1 MADER
6 DLASMLPDAPPPRPA
21 ARTAAIDAAL
31 RRFDGEAVEPP
42 RPAPAPAPR
51 PGWRWWQPVGAL
63 ASVALVAALSFPLW
77 RSEQSK
83 LVPPSLDL
91 PAAPEATPSG
101 AARMEPAAADRAP
114 ALDAPTPERPA
125 ADSVQQAKSAG
136 IAQAPRI
143 APVEAGSGQASSPEP
158 EALPPPPPPP
168 PAPPP
173 PPPPAMAAPAPA
185 PAAEEAADVATANIV
200 VTGSRVQQR
209 QVSRVP
215 LAPLAVVQTSA
226 RGDWN
231 ACTIEDPA
239 RALAQ
244 CRQAIAGAPAPFADG
259 LSAAWRGDLDGALA
273 AFDAATRRARAFA
286 PAYLNRGL
294 VHARKGDLARAIADL
309 DRAIRIDPN
318 VARFYYHRSRLHAQ
332 SGEAQKAQGDAR
344 RAVRLDPAYRAVLR

>member
-1 MADER
+1 MADDR
-6 DLASMLPDAPPPRPA
+6 DLASILPDAPPPRPA

-31 RRFDGEAVEPP
+31 RRFDGEAVEQP
-42 RPAPAPAPR
+42 RPASAPAPR

-91 PAAPEATPSG
+91 PAAPEASPSG
-101 AARMEPAAADRAP
+101 AARVEPVTADRAP

-136 IAQAPRI
+136 IAQSPRI
-143 APVEAGSGQASSPEP
+143 APVEASSGQASAPEV
-158 EALPPPPPPP
+158 EELPPPPPPP
-168 PAPPP
+168 PAAA
-173 PPPPAMAAPAPA
+173 PPPAPVAAAAPAR
-185 PAAEEAADVATANIV
+185 AAEEAADVADGNIV
-200 VTGSRVQQR
+200 VTGTRVQQR
-209 QVSRVP
+209 QVSPIP

-231 ACTIEDPA
+231 ACTIDDPA

-244 CRQAIAGAPAPFADG
+244 CRQAIAGAPASFADG

-273 AFDAATRRARAFA
+273 AFDAAVRRARGFA

-318 VARFYYHRSRLHAQ
+318 AARFYYHRSRLHAE

-344 RAVRLDPAYRAVLR
+344 RALRLDPAYRAVLR